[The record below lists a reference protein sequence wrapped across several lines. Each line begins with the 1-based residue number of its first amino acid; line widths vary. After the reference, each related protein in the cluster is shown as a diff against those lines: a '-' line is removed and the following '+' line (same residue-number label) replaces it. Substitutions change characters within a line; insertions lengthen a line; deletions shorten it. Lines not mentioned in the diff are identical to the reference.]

1 LETVSRHPWIV
12 LDGAHNRDSARCL
25 REAVMTCFR
34 YRRLI
39 LVLGISAN
47 KNLEGIVEELTPMA
61 AMTVATRAM
70 VPRAAPPQ
78 RVATLA
84 AKWSGQI
91 IVEEDTQRA
100 LARAITETQ
109 PDDLLLVTGSLYL
122 VGDAKRLL
130 PDLLAATAAEAVT
143 EGKA

>member
-1 LETVSRHPWIV
+1 LETVSRQPWIV

-25 REAVMTCFR
+25 REALMTCFQ

-47 KNLEGIVEELTPMA
+47 KNLEGIIEVLTPLA
-61 AMTVATRAM
+61 AVTVATRAM

-78 RVATLA
+78 RVADLA
-84 AKWSGQI
+84 AKWGART
-91 IVEEDTQRA
+91 IVEEDTQKA
-100 LARAITETQ
+100 LAQAIVATH

-130 PDLLAATAAEAVT
+130 PGLLVPTVAEALTQVN
-143 EGKA
+143 G